1 MRNNEIDTIY
11 ITYKDRFVRFGF
23 DWFEEFCKEHDT
35 KIVILNQKQ
44 TSPEEE
50 LIEDM
55 LSILHVFSDRSYG
68 LRSYKNRLQKEIKGK
83 GE

>member
-55 LSILHVFSDRSYG
+55 LSILHVFSARSYG